1 MNGFLAG
8 YDCSS
13 FIGCSSLFYEFKI
26 YVRMIIGLDNCVVIS
41 ANGFWFLAYLYG
53 KQMLLCLLICFG
65 KFSNC
70 KVSDFAL

>member
-1 MNGFLAG
+1 
-8 YDCSS
+8 
-13 FIGCSSLFYEFKI
+13 
-26 YVRMIIGLDNCVVIS
+26 MIIGLDNCVVIS

-70 KVSDFAL
+70 EVSDFAL